1 MACHALVSV
10 KMLAHA
16 FVSSKDHNKLDS
28 LCSLKEVT
36 GGINNMMVHMLVS
49 TFAFE

>member
-1 MACHALVSV
+1 MACQALVSV

-36 GGINNMMVHMLVS
+36 EGTNSLDGAHACCTL
-49 TFAFE
+49 AFE